1 MEKRSRILIIAVIV
15 ICAIISVRLFYL
27 QVIDSTYKSYAND
40 NALRHNEQIPPR
52 GEVYDRNGEFLVQ
65 SKESYD
71 LICVPRDIEPFDTVR
86 FAQILEMDV
95 EVVKREIAKARAY
108 SSRRPSVLFKQLPK
122 EVKLRLDERSYA
134 GFYTQYRTVRTYPRK
149 LAGNLLG
156 YVSEVD
162 ASDIKRDS
170 YYRMGDYIGKSGIE
184 KAYEAELRGVKGV
197 KVEMVDVYGM
207 HKGSYQDGT
216 YDTLAQPGRGI
227 VATIDA
233 RLQQLAEELM
243 VGKIGAVVA
252 IEPATGEIL
261 VMASTPSYDPDLL
274 IGRDRPQN
282 FAKMVYDE
290 RRPLFNRAVMA
301 SYPPGSTFKT
311 VNGLIGM
318 ELGVATAEDLHPC
331 VGGYPIGR
339 GVKCHHHASPL
350 DMAGAT
356 ANSCNAYFCYVF
368 RDIIDRTA
376 VAATQTE
383 RFDRWR
389 EYVMSFGFGRKL
401 DTDFNG
407 ELNGNVPSSDY
418 YNRKYRNSW
427 NSLTVVSLS
436 IGQGEMGCTPLQMAN
451 LAATIANRGYY
462 YIPHV
467 VKKIEGQ
474 DTIARRFYEKQYT
487 KVSPKHFNPI
497 VEGMYQAV
505 NVAGTGGIARVEGLD
520 ICGKT
525 GTAQNPQGADHSV
538 FMSFAPKDNPRIA
551 IYVFV
556 EHGRFGAT
564 NAAPIASLL
573 IEQYLTDTIKR
584 PDLLERI
591 KTTDIAYPMYDK
603 ANAST
608 AQ

>member
-1 MEKRSRILIIAVIV
+1 
-15 ICAIISVRLFYL
+15 
-27 QVIDSTYKSYAND
+27 
-40 NALRHNEQIPPR
+40 
-52 GEVYDRNGEFLVQ
+52 
-65 SKESYD
+65 
-71 LICVPRDIEPFDTVR
+71 
-86 FAQILEMDV
+86 
-95 EVVKREIAKARAY
+95 
-108 SSRRPSVLFKQLPK
+108 
-122 EVKLRLDERSYA
+122 
-134 GFYTQYRTVRTYPRK
+134 
-149 LAGNLLG
+149 
-156 YVSEVD
+156 
-162 ASDIKRDS
+162 
-170 YYRMGDYIGKSGIE
+170 
-184 KAYEAELRGVKGV
+184 
-197 KVEMVDVYGM
+197 
-207 HKGSYQDGT
+207 
-216 YDTLAQPGRGI
+216 
-227 VATIDA
+227 
-233 RLQQLAEELM
+233 
-243 VGKIGAVVA
+243 
-252 IEPATGEIL
+252 
-261 VMASTPSYDPDLL
+261 
-274 IGRDRPQN
+274 
-282 FAKMVYDE
+282 
-290 RRPLFNRAVMA
+290 
-301 SYPPGSTFKT
+301 
-311 VNGLIGM
+311 
-318 ELGVATAEDLHPC
+318 
-331 VGGYPIGR
+331 
-339 GVKCHHHASPL
+339 
-350 DMAGAT
+350 MAGAT

-538 FMSFAPKDNPRIA
+538 FMSFAPKDNPKIA

-591 KTTDIAYPMYDK
+591 KTTEIAYPMYDK